1 MLSAFI
7 RRHHISRCLF
17 CKILRREVIQR
28 MKGLNQ
34 NITVIFAFGVTNA
47 ECNLAFLRSCSENQ
61 CRQAV
66 LFRDPRLSRKSYFF
80 FAKRQRDST
89 GRFYFACVF
98 STHRFFSLQ
107 KNCQAGGSFGLAPRL
122 VSDLRGAMVHHAFE
136 NLFRPRALDFFL
148 FSVLELFC

>member
-7 RRHHISRCLF
+7 RRHHISRRLF

-34 NITVIFAFGVTNA
+34 NIMVIFAFGVTNA

-66 LFRDPRLSRKSYFF
+66 LFRDPRLNRKYYF
-80 FAKRQRDST
+80 FAKGKRETT
-89 GRFYFACVF
+89 GRFYFACVV
-98 STHRFFSLQ
+98 STRKFFSLQ

-122 VSDLRGAMVHHAFE
+122 VSDLRGAMVHHAFQ
-136 NLFRPRALDFFL
+136 NSFRARTGHFL
-148 FSVLELFC
+148 FSILELFC